1 MINAIP
7 RNREQEIASKFP
19 KVKSL
24 EKSNWFAT
32 IMKAPKIATDNP
44 KIIVGLCL
52 RLKKYFSIKKVKMG
66 ARVPKKVAFAIVVS
80 LSDPKNNAK
89 WIPNKKPPNSVLFLL
104 IAVSGSC
111 FLKKLIIH
119 RMSAPNAI
127 LQNEIA
133 TAGTFSK

>member
-1 MINAIP
+1 
-7 RNREQEIASKFP
+7 
-19 KVKSL
+19 
-24 EKSNWFAT
+24 
-32 IMKAPKIATDNP
+32 MKAPKIATDNP
-44 KIIVGLCL
+44 KTMAGLCL

-66 ARVPKKVAFAIVVS
+66 ARVPRKVALAIVVS

-104 IAVSGSC
+104 SAISGSC

-127 LQNEIA
+127 RQNDIA
-133 TAGTFSK
+133 TAGTFSR